1 MRGWRVAVLST
12 NKTAEK
18 KCERLKNTS
27 VWRCW
32 LQLHLHAKH
41 GVKKEAV
48 RQAYQFLPPISNQC
62 SPVLRLFLC
71 SICAPTCQPNV
82 TDQISPCHSLFTQGK
97 RGCAPV
103 ICQYGFRWPKTMR
116 CRHFPKANGNRLRVD
131 RNAMVR
137 NSASIITLQQKI
149 SKRTKLAEK
158 LWRMVFHPF
167 WRLSYSQK
175 SSSNVAMRGHI
186 YNSACFFLKYFLIGI
201 FGKVVSIMNSVIL
214 WSRVMY
220 CENFFVSSHKYS
232 SVVDVSINW

>member
-18 KCERLKNTS
+18 KCERIKNTS

-41 GVKKEAV
+41 DVKKEAV

-71 SICAPTCQPNV
+71 SICVPTCQPNV

-103 ICQYGFRWPKTMR
+103 MCQYGFRWPKTMR

-131 RNAMVR
+131 RNAVVR

-149 SKRTKLAEK
+149 SKRTNLAGK
-158 LWRMVFHPF
+158 LWRMVFHLAITSSFGGWVTDKSHLPMLLCAVISIIAHVSF
-167 WRLSYSQK
+167 WNIFDWHLWE
-175 SSSNVAMRGHI
+175 SS
-186 YNSACFFLKYFLIGI
+186 
-201 FGKVVSIMNSVIL
+201 
-214 WSRVMY
+214 
-220 CENFFVSSHKYS
+220 
-232 SVVDVSINW
+232 

>member
-1 MRGWRVAVLST
+1 MRGWPVAVLST
-12 NKTAEK
+12 TKTAEK

>member
-82 TDQISPCHSLFTQGK
+82 TDQISPRHSLFTQGK

>member
-1 MRGWRVAVLST
+1 MRGWPVAVLST
-12 NKTAEK
+12 TKTAEK

-103 ICQYGFRWPKTMR
+103 MCQYGFRWPKTMR

-137 NSASIITLQQKI
+137 NSASMITLQQKI

-214 WSRVMY
+214 WSRVVY

>member
-97 RGCAPV
+97 RGCAPA

-116 CRHFPKANGNRLRVD
+116 CRHFPKANGNRLRLD

>member
-18 KCERLKNTS
+18 KCERIKNTS

-41 GVKKEAV
+41 DVKKEAV

-103 ICQYGFRWPKTMR
+103 MCQYGFRWPKTMR

-131 RNAMVR
+131 RNAVVR

-149 SKRTKLAEK
+149 SKRTNLAGK
-158 LWRMVFHPF
+158 LWRMVFHLAITSSF
-167 WRLSYSQK
+167 GGWVTVK
-175 SSSNVAMRGHI
+175 SHLPMLLCAVISIIAHVSFLNIFDWHLWESS
-186 YNSACFFLKYFLIGI
+186 
-201 FGKVVSIMNSVIL
+201 
-214 WSRVMY
+214 
-220 CENFFVSSHKYS
+220 
-232 SVVDVSINW
+232 

>member
-1 MRGWRVAVLST
+1 MRGWPVAVLST
-12 NKTAEK
+12 TKTAEK

-103 ICQYGFRWPKTMR
+103 MCQYGFRWPKTMR

>member
-18 KCERLKNTS
+18 KCERIKNTS

-41 GVKKEAV
+41 DVKKEAV

-71 SICAPTCQPNV
+71 SICVPTCQPNV

-103 ICQYGFRWPKTMR
+103 MCQYGFRWPKTMR
-116 CRHFPKANGNRLRVD
+116 CRHFPKANGNRLRAD

-137 NSASIITLQQKI
+137 NSALIITRQQEIPKH
-149 SKRTKLAEK
+149 TNLAGK
-158 LWRMVFHPF
+158 LWRMVFHLNCYNFQF
-167 WRLSYSQK
+167 WRLSYRQK
-175 SSSNVAMRGHI
+175 SFSNVAMRGHT
-186 YNSACFFLKYFLIGI
+186 YNSACSFLKYFWLPSLG
-201 FGKVVSIMNSVIL
+201 N
-214 WSRVMY
+214 
-220 CENFFVSSHKYS
+220 
-232 SVVDVSINW
+232 

>member
-18 KCERLKNTS
+18 KCERIKNTS

-41 GVKKEAV
+41 DVKKEAV

-82 TDQISPCHSLFTQGK
+82 TDQISPCHSLFTQRK

-103 ICQYGFRWPKTMR
+103 MCQYGFRWPKTMR

-137 NSASIITLQQKI
+137 NSALIITRQQEIPKH
-149 SKRTKLAEK
+149 TNLAGK
-158 LWRMVFHPF
+158 LWRMVFHLNCYYFQF
-167 WRLSYSQK
+167 WRLSYRQK
-175 SSSNVAMRGHI
+175 SFSNVAMRGHT
-186 YNSACFFLKYFLIGI
+186 YNSACFFLKYFWLPSLG
-201 FGKVVSIMNSVIL
+201 N
-214 WSRVMY
+214 
-220 CENFFVSSHKYS
+220 
-232 SVVDVSINW
+232 

>member
-1 MRGWRVAVLST
+1 MWKDENAF
-12 NKTAEK
+12 
-18 KCERLKNTS
+18 

-41 GVKKEAV
+41 GVKRGSAWSLSIPSAHQQSV
-48 RQAYQFLPPISNQC
+48 LP
-62 SPVLRLFLC
+62 RLFLC

-103 ICQYGFRWPKTMR
+103 MCQYGFRWPKTMR
-116 CRHFPKANGNRLRVD
+116 CRHFPKANGNRLRLD

>member
-18 KCERLKNTS
+18 KCERIKNTS

-41 GVKKEAV
+41 DVKKEAV

-103 ICQYGFRWPKTMR
+103 MCQYGFRWPKTMR

-137 NSASIITLQQKI
+137 NSALTITRQQEIPKHT
-149 SKRTKLAEK
+149 SLVEK
-158 LWRMVFHPF
+158 LWRMVFHLDCYHFQF
-167 WRLSYSQK
+167 WRLSYSQN
-175 SSSNVAMRGHI
+175 SFSNVAMCGHT
-186 YNSACFFLKYFLIGI
+186 YNSTCFFLKYF
-201 FGKVVSIMNSVIL
+201 
-214 WSRVMY
+214 WSASLG
-220 CENFFVSSHKYS
+220 N
-232 SVVDVSINW
+232 